1 MNKRIYER
9 SKDLIKKLREELT
22 EEEFEKKV
30 TKIINLLRTTNEL
43 TINLEIFSHAKI
55 TVNVEDASIEEEIIE
70 IIFEEYVSENNLNN
84 FKLELEKESFQF
96 DTINHE
102 GKIIIPEWYKS
113 DKITYILLKNV
124 DKTSKNSI
132 AMKQLKTLIK
142 ECSIRE
148 KEQMIDLI
156 KEKKINIDYDKLNE
170 FLNNKNNIYAQT
182 QIFFSKEGFDIDQIS
197 DLFENELKRKELSK
211 DIHFIII
218 SNRDLVK
225 EYIIETEF

>member
-9 SKDLIKKLREELT
+9 SKNLIKKLREELK

-30 TKIINLLRTTNEL
+30 TKIINVLRTTNEL

-70 IIFEEYVSENNLNN
+70 IIFEEYVNENN
-84 FKLELEKESFQF
+84 FKNLKLELDKESFQF

-113 DKITYILLKNV
+113 DKITYVLLKNV
-124 DKTSKNSI
+124 DKTNKNSI
-132 AMKQLKTLIK
+132 AMEQLKTLAK
-142 ECSIRE
+142 GCSIKE
-148 KEQMIDLI
+148 KEQIINLI
-156 KEKKINIDYDKLNE
+156 KANKINIDYNKLDE
-170 FLNNKNNIYAQT
+170 FLNNKKNIYAQT
-182 QIFFSKEGFDIDQIS
+182 KIFFHKEGFDIDEINN
-197 DLFENELKRKELSK
+197 LFENELFFKELSK

-218 SNRDLVK
+218 SNRDIEK
-225 EYIIETEF
+225 EHTIEIEF